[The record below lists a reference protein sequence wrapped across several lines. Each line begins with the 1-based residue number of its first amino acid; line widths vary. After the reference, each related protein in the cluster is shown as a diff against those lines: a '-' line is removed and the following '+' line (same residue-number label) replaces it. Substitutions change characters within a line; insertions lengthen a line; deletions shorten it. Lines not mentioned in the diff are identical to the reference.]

1 MKKDVKKFDLV
12 KISGAMVL
20 LTVLLTWI
28 IPQGTFSGTE
38 MQIGEITRIGIFD
51 FFTYGLLGMYY
62 FTVLVSFI
70 FTAISAV
77 TNEYI
82 LLLAAV
88 PFIMSIMKE
97 MKFDKIST
105 FATTVGSILVG
116 TIGSMYS
123 TKIVGMNVQQFGI
136 KYSTLWYI
144 KLIILLLAYIL
155 FNVFNILHLRKTQK
169 NKESEPM
176 EDVFEPANVTKK
188 KTIWPVATLLIIFA
202 VISIMAYFPWEDV
215 FEIKW
220 FSNALKSIQEYK
232 LFDSTIFAYILGEVR
247 SFGSWD
253 IFGIQA
259 LMIITTLLLKWIYKL
274 SLDDYLE
281 SFGEGLK
288 KSGKLVVLL
297 LICYLVLEF
306 TVMYPVVTTIVD
318 WFISLSDKF
327 NVVLTTISGLFTSL
341 FTVEYQYT
349 VSLIGAYLKSSFA
362 DNVNQIAII
371 LQTTFGLASMIAPS
385 SAILMMGL
393 SLCDI
398 KFKDWLKYIWK
409 FILIM
414 VVVLVLIMLF
424 I

>member
-1 MKKDVKKFDLV
+1 
-12 KISGAMVL
+12 
-20 LTVLLTWI
+20 
-28 IPQGTFSGTE
+28 
-38 MQIGEITRIGIFD
+38 
-51 FFTYGLLGMYY
+51 
-62 FTVLVSFI
+62 
-70 FTAISAV
+70 
-77 TNEYI
+77 
-82 LLLAAV
+82 
-88 PFIMSIMKE
+88 MKE

-123 TKIVGMNVQQFGI
+123 TKIVGMNVLQFGI
-136 KYSTLWYI
+136 EYNTLWYI
-144 KLIILLLAYIL
+144 KLIILLLAFIL

-202 VISIMAYFPWEDV
+202 IISIMAYFPWEEV

-247 SFGSWD
+247 AFGSWD

-259 LMIITTLLLKWIYKL
+259 LMIITALLLKWIYKL
-274 SLDDYLE
+274 SLDDFLE

-409 FILIM
+409 FVLIM
-414 VVVLVLIMLF
+414 LVVLVLIMLF

>member
-1 MKKDVKKFDLV
+1 
-12 KISGAMVL
+12 
-20 LTVLLTWI
+20 
-28 IPQGTFSGTE
+28 
-38 MQIGEITRIGIFD
+38 
-51 FFTYGLLGMYY
+51 
-62 FTVLVSFI
+62 
-70 FTAISAV
+70 
-77 TNEYI
+77 
-82 LLLAAV
+82 
-88 PFIMSIMKE
+88 
-97 MKFDKIST
+97 
-105 FATTVGSILVG
+105 
-116 TIGSMYS
+116 
-123 TKIVGMNVQQFGI
+123 
-136 KYSTLWYI
+136 
-144 KLIILLLAYIL
+144 
-155 FNVFNILHLRKTQK
+155 
-169 NKESEPM
+169 
-176 EDVFEPANVTKK
+176 
-188 KTIWPVATLLIIFA
+188 
-202 VISIMAYFPWEDV
+202 MAYFPWEEV

-232 LFDSTIFAYILGEVR
+232 LFDSTIFAYILGEVKA
-247 SFGSWD
+247 FGSWD

-274 SLDDYLE
+274 SFDDFLE

-306 TVMYPVVTTIVD
+306 TVMYPIVTTIVD

-349 VSLIGAYLKSSFA
+349 VSLIGAYLKSLFA

-409 FILIM
+409 FVLIM
-414 VVVLVLIMLF
+414 LVVLVLIMLF